1 VSEKPT
7 LSQAIGRLIS
17 TRLPSTELE
26 TNVERLLKD
35 GLVGGVVAFKENAS
49 SIEQLVGLL
58 TAIQKA
64 SFHTPI
70 LSIDQEG
77 GAVQRLD
84 HIVSPLPSAMAL
96 SAINEDG
103 PVTAIA
109 KTCAKQLKL
118 LGFNCCLSPVL
129 DVVCNPLNAV
139 ISTRSYGSEP
149 DQVTRFAG
157 LASKAFLHE
166 GIVPVGKH
174 FPGHGSTKEDSHL
187 AIAVNEEDP
196 ETLWRNGLN
205 PFRNCLAVLPAILV
219 GHIWLKSIDPEQLPA
234 SLSAKVINGI
244 LRSYLNYDGLVMTDD
259 MMMRAITDNQSLE
272 EASLKALQAGVDH
285 LLLCSDFSQTNAVH
299 AFLLK
304 AVEAGRLKEEKIQL
318 SLLRTE
324 KLFGRKV
331 SDCENAPTYRIEA
344 LKKSIAESNSLVLST
359 SIDAITTLRGAVPS
373 ISSGEWLVIIPKH
386 ERYPLHLVDH
396 LRRQAD
402 KTNDDK
408 KEETRLRFLEIRYSL
423 NPSEAEMNS
432 IASRCAE
439 RRCIFV
445 TFRSALNQGQYDL
458 GNAIAEVARERVHVA
473 CDSPYDLVGL
483 KAWENCLATFDPSE
497 LAMEA
502 VATVLLGIKSGRGV
516 CPVDL
521 HLPFSTT
528 STV

>member
-1 VSEKPT
+1 
-7 LSQAIGRLIS
+7 
-17 TRLPSTELE
+17 
-26 TNVERLLKD
+26 VERLLKE

-49 SIEQLVGLL
+49 SIEQLAGLL
-58 TAIQKA
+58 TEIQNA
-64 SFHTPI
+64 SFHPPI
-70 LSIDQEG
+70 LSVDQEG

-103 PVTAIA
+103 PVTAVTR
-109 KTCAKQLKL
+109 TCARQLNL

-129 DVVCNPLNAV
+129 DVVCNPLNTV
-139 ISTRSYGSEP
+139 ISTRSYGSDT
-149 DQVTRFAG
+149 DQVTRCAS

-174 FPGHGSTKEDSHL
+174 FPGHGSTKEDSHV

-196 ETLWRNGLN
+196 DTLWRNALN
-205 PFRNCLAVLPAILV
+205 PFRNCLGVLPAILV

-234 SLSAKVINGI
+234 SLSEKVINGI

-259 MMMRAITDNQSLE
+259 MTMRAITDNQSLE

-285 LLLCSDFSQTNAVH
+285 LLLCSDFSQTKAVH

-304 AVEAGRLKEEKIQL
+304 AVKAGRLKEEKIRL
-318 SLLRTE
+318 SLDRTD
-324 KLFGRKV
+324 KLFRRKE
-331 SDCENAPTYRIEA
+331 SDCKNVPTSRIEA
-344 LKKSIAESNSLVLST
+344 LNRSIAESNSLVLST
-359 SIDAITTLRGAVPS
+359 SIGAIATLRGAVPS
-373 ISSGEWLVIIPKH
+373 INSGEWLVIIPNH
-386 ERYPLHLVDH
+386 ERYPLRLADH
-396 LRRQAD
+396 LRRLAD

-408 KEETRLRFLEIRYSL
+408 QAATRLRFLEIRYSV
-423 NPSEAEMNS
+423 NPSEAETNS

-439 RRCIFV
+439 RRCIFI

-458 GNAIAEVARERVHVA
+458 GNAIAEVAREKVQVA
-473 CDSPYDLVGL
+473 CDSPHDLVGL
-483 KAWENCLATFDPSE
+483 QNWENCLATFDPSE

-502 VATVLLGIKSGRGV
+502 AATVLLGIKSGRGL

-521 HLPFSTT
+521 HLPFSTR